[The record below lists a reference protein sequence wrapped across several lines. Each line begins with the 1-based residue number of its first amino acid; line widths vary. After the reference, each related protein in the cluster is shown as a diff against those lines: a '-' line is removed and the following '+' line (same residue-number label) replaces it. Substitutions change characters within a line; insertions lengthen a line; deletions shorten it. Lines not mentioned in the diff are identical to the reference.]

1 MGKLRTYWV
10 IIRLDVQS
18 NYSLKNVMFNSCK
31 FTFKASVHGIE
42 DQITHLQKT
51 RACLVAYCFYVRD
64 YVVNLGLSLAY
75 DILALQT

>member
-1 MGKLRTYWV
+1 
-10 IIRLDVQS
+10 
-18 NYSLKNVMFNSCK
+18 MFNQIIPSRM
-31 FTFKASVHGIE
+31 FKASVHGIE